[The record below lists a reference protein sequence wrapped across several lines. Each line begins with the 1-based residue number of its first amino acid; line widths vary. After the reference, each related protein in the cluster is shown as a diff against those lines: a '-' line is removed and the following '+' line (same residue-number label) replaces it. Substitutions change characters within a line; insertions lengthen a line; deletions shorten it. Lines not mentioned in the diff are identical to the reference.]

1 MEASYRIDAPGTCK
15 LCIDRAGAEGVLG
28 RAYYQGA
35 REPIAFTEVAAAVIE
50 LDARIEYPQASTQT
64 RRFGRGLSQ
73 PSEKGVGDMDSDNK
87 VMAGAAGEKA
97 TFVVQ
102 IQYRQNATWQGRV
115 VWAEKNEAKQF
126 RSALELIKLIDSAL
140 EETGI

>member
-1 MEASYRIDAPGTCK
+1 
-15 LCIDRAGAEGVLG
+15 
-28 RAYYQGA
+28 
-35 REPIAFTEVAAAVIE
+35 
-50 LDARIEYPQASTQT
+50 
-64 RRFGRGLSQ
+64 
-73 PSEKGVGDMDSDNK
+73 MDSDNK